1 MASIGANRV
10 FLLFS
15 RTSRAIVVEGVIVEA
30 AEEKEE
36 AVAVIIVV
44 VAVTITVATV
54 EAAVRGRRLRV
65 KW

>member
-30 AEEKEE
+30 AEEKEV
-36 AVAVIIVV
+36 AVAVVIVEAAVII
-44 VAVTITVATV
+44 TIATV
-54 EAAVRGRRLRV
+54 EAAVRGRRLRI